1 MKHSYHTLGRYHIV
15 RQNTN
20 DFEELIGT
28 QDIFENDEI
37 VLIKA
42 TFIINSETVI
52 ETAVGIKDSSG
63 DIVKI
68 VTVNRTNRESI

>member
-1 MKHSYHTLGRYHIV
+1 M